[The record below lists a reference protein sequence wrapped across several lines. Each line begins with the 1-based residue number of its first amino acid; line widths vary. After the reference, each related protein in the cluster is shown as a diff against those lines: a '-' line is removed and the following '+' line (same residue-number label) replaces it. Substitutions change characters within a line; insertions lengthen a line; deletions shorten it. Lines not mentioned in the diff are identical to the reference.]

1 MPLFIERVNWSKL
14 KSLQVYMVPMWK
26 DQREEEQGL
35 KRATRHF
42 GENVRGVGRFLGEVL
57 L

>member
-1 MPLFIERVNWSKL
+1 MPLFIVRVNWSKL

-35 KRATRHF
+35 KRATRNF
-42 GENVRGVGRFLGEVL
+42 GENVRGVGSF
-57 L
+57 